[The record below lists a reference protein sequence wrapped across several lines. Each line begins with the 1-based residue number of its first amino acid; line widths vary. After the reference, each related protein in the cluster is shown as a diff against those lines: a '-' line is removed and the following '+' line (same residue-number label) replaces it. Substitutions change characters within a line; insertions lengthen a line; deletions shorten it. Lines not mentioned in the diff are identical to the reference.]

1 MRTRAFSSVSAG
13 ALRFTALALISL
25 AMLGVALADETEPP
39 GRVARLSYVQ
49 GAVSLEPAGSQ
60 DWVAA
65 ELNRPLTTS
74 DGLWSDTPTSR
85 AELDIGGAVVRVGSD
100 TGFSFLNLDDN
111 IAQMQVTAGTVSIT
125 VHELLENQT
134 YEIDTPNVAVL
145 LDQAGQYRVDVNE
158 AGNTTVVR
166 VSEGQA
172 EASGGGQSI
181 PIANQQMMTFAG
193 SSAIPASL
201 GAPDA
206 FDDWTF
212 ERDREYEQA
221 ASQQYVP
228 EDMPG
233 TEDLDENGDWQNTPD
248 YGYVWVPSAVA
259 VGWAPYSYGHWAWVS
274 PWGWTW
280 VDDAP
285 WGFAPFHYGGWARW
299 RNSWCWVPGP
309 RQERAKYSPALVAWV
324 GGGAGVGG
332 AAAAAGVNV
341 GWFPLGPREVYVPG
355 YRLGHYA
362 NSAVPGAVIT
372 VPQNVFAS
380 AQAVNTHRI
389 NVAVGQGTR
398 LATTAAPPAFAP
410 IRQRV
415 LAAAPDMIVRKP
427 PAALLNRVVVARMAP
442 PALAAGVRVRVVG
455 TPATQGGRGPERNR
469 AQAEDRAQGVIKA
482 PGSGSPR
489 PPVAPM
495 PSPPASGD
503 TRSWAERARALEHS
517 TLPPAQTR
525 EGPGQSRETAAQPR
539 ESSAQPREYNDETY
553 RPPQQG
559 AATQDRSN
567 EAYRAPASGGAA
579 VPRDDR
585 PPGTLQHEPGQVEQ
599 EQGFTNSYGRPQV
612 ETRAPSAPVS
622 QQAPATRFVAPP
634 PPYAPVPAA
643 PHPVQTPAQPPQ
655 HPPAANHPEEHPAP
669 RPPSRTDLPH

>member
-13 ALRFTALALISL
+13 ALRLTALALISL
-25 AMLGVALADETEPP
+25 AMLGVALADETDPP

-49 GAVSLEPAGSQ
+49 GAVSLEPAGSP

-74 DGLWSDTPTSR
+74 DRLWSDTPTSR

-111 IAQMQVTAGTVSIT
+111 IAQMQVTAGTVSVT
-125 VHELLENQT
+125 VRELLENQT

-145 LDQAGQYRVDVNE
+145 LDQAGEYRVDVNE

-193 SSAIPASL
+193 NSAIPASL

-280 VDDAP
+280 IDDAP

-299 RNSWCWVPGP
+299 RNSWCWVPAP
-309 RQERAKYSPALVAWV
+309 RQARAKYSPAMVAWV
-324 GGGAGVGG
+324 GGGVGVGG
-332 AAAAAGVNV
+332 PAAGAGVSV

-355 YRLGHYA
+355 YRLNHYA
-362 NSAVPGAVIT
+362 NSAVPGAMIT

-380 AQAVNTHRI
+380 AQPVNTHRMS
-389 NVAVGQGTR
+389 VAVGQGAR

-410 IRQRV
+410 VRQSV
-415 LAAAPDMIVRKP
+415 AGAVPGAGVRRP
-427 PAALLNRVVVARMAP
+427 PAALLNRVVVARLAP
-442 PALAAGVRVRVVG
+442 PATAAGVRVRVVG
-455 TPATQGGRGPERNR
+455 TPAQH
-469 AQAEDRAQGVIKA
+469 VKA
-482 PGSGSPR
+482 T
-489 PPVAPM
+489 PM
-495 PSPPASGD
+495 PSAPPPGD

-525 EGPGQSRETAAQPR
+525 ENPSQPR
-539 ESSAQPREYNDETY
+539 ENSAQPRVYSDETY

-559 AATQDRSN
+559 ASAQDRSN
-567 EAYRAPASGGAA
+567 EAYRSPQQGVAPQDRSNEAYRSPASGAA
-579 VPRDDR
+579 APRDDR
-585 PPGTLQHEPGQVEQ
+585 PPGQVEQ
-599 EQGFTNSYGRPQV
+599 EQGSVNSYGRPQV
-612 ETRAPSAPVS
+612 ETRPPSAPVS
-622 QQAPATRFVAPP
+622 PQAPATRFVAPAP
-634 PPYAPVPAA
+634 PPAQAPPYAPVPAA
-643 PHPVQTPAQPPQ
+643 PHPVQSPVPPLPQ

-669 RPPSRTDLPH
+669 RAPSRTDLPH

>member
-49 GAVSLEPAGSQ
+49 GAVSLEPAGSP

-74 DGLWSDTPTSR
+74 DRLWSDTPTSR

-111 IAQMQVTAGTVSIT
+111 IAQMQVTAGTVSVT
-125 VHELLENQT
+125 VRELLENQT
-134 YEIDTPNVAVL
+134 YEVDTPNVAVL
-145 LDQAGQYRVDVNE
+145 LDQAGEYRVDVSE

-193 SSAIPASL
+193 NSAIPASL

-299 RNSWCWVPGP
+299 RNLWCWVPGP

-324 GGGAGVGG
+324 GGGVGGPAAGAGVS
-332 AAAAAGVNV
+332 V

-355 YRLGHYA
+355 YRLNHYA

-380 AQAVNTHRI
+380 AQAVNTHRM
-389 NVAVGQGTR
+389 NVAVGQGAR

-410 IRQRV
+410 VRQSV
-415 LAAAPDMIVRKP
+415 GGGASGAGVRRP
-427 PAALLNRVVVARMAP
+427 PAALLNRVVVARVAP
-442 PALAAGVRVRVVG
+442 PAMAAGVRVRVVG
-455 TPATQGGRGPERNR
+455 TPAQHVKVT
-469 AQAEDRAQGVIKA
+469 
-482 PGSGSPR
+482 
-489 PPVAPM
+489 PM
-495 PSPPASGD
+495 PSPPAPGD
-503 TRSWAERARALEHS
+503 TRSWAERARTLEHS

-525 EGPGQSRETAAQPR
+525 ENIGQSRENAAQPR
-539 ESSAQPREYNDETY
+539 EYSDETY

-559 AATQDRSN
+559 AGAQDRSS
-567 EAYRAPASGGAA
+567 EVYRSPSNGAA
-579 VPRDDR
+579 APREDR
-585 PPGTLQHEPGQVEQ
+585 PPAGGAVTPREDRPPGQVEQ

-612 ETRAPSAPVS
+612 ETRVPSAPVTP
-622 QQAPATRFVAPP
+622 QAPATRFVAPP
-634 PPYAPVPAA
+634 PPPAQAPPYAPVPAA
-643 PHPVQTPAQPPQ
+643 PHPVQTPAPPQ
-655 HPPAANHPEEHPAP
+655 QHAPAVTHPEEHPAP

>member
-172 EASGGGQSI
+172 EASGGGPSI

-259 VGWAPYSYGHWAWVS
+259 VGWAPYSYGHWA
-274 PWGWTW
+274 
-280 VDDAP
+280 
-285 WGFAPFHYGGWARW
+285 
-299 RNSWCWVPGP
+299 
-309 RQERAKYSPALVAWV
+309 
-324 GGGAGVGG
+324 
-332 AAAAAGVNV
+332 
-341 GWFPLGPREVYVPG
+341 
-355 YRLGHYA
+355 
-362 NSAVPGAVIT
+362 
-372 VPQNVFAS
+372 
-380 AQAVNTHRI
+380 
-389 NVAVGQGTR
+389 
-398 LATTAAPPAFAP
+398 
-410 IRQRV
+410 
-415 LAAAPDMIVRKP
+415 
-427 PAALLNRVVVARMAP
+427 
-442 PALAAGVRVRVVG
+442 
-455 TPATQGGRGPERNR
+455 
-469 AQAEDRAQGVIKA
+469 
-482 PGSGSPR
+482 
-489 PPVAPM
+489 
-495 PSPPASGD
+495 
-503 TRSWAERARALEHS
+503 
-517 TLPPAQTR
+517 
-525 EGPGQSRETAAQPR
+525 
-539 ESSAQPREYNDETY
+539 
-553 RPPQQG
+553 
-559 AATQDRSN
+559 
-567 EAYRAPASGGAA
+567 
-579 VPRDDR
+579 
-585 PPGTLQHEPGQVEQ
+585 
-599 EQGFTNSYGRPQV
+599 
-612 ETRAPSAPVS
+612 
-622 QQAPATRFVAPP
+622 
-634 PPYAPVPAA
+634 
-643 PHPVQTPAQPPQ
+643 
-655 HPPAANHPEEHPAP
+655 
-669 RPPSRTDLPH
+669 

>member
-13 ALRFTALALISL
+13 ALRLTALALISL
-25 AMLGVALADETEPP
+25 AMLGVALADETDPP
-39 GRVARLSYVQ
+39 DRVARLSYVQ

-74 DGLWSDTPTSR
+74 DRLWSDTPTSR

-111 IAQMQVTAGTVSIT
+111 IAQLQVTAGTVSVT
-125 VHELLENQT
+125 VRELLENQT

-145 LDQAGQYRVDVNE
+145 LDQAGEYRVDVNE

-193 SSAIPASL
+193 NDAIPASL
-201 GAPDA
+201 GAPDG

-280 VDDAP
+280 IDDAP

-299 RNSWCWVPGP
+299 RNSWCWVPGL
-309 RQERAKYSPALVAWV
+309 RQARAKYSPAMVAWV
-324 GGGAGVGG
+324 GGGVGVGG
-332 AAAAAGVNV
+332 PAAGAGVSV

-355 YRLGHYA
+355 YRLSHYA

-372 VPQNVFAS
+372 VPQNVFVS

-398 LATTAAPPAFAP
+398 FATTAAPPAFAP
-410 IRQRV
+410 VGQSV
-415 LAAAPDMIVRKP
+415 AGGVPGAGVRRP

-442 PALAAGVRVRVVG
+442 PATAAGVRVRVVG
-455 TPATQGGRGPERNR
+455 TPAQQVNR
-469 AQAEDRAQGVIKA
+469 A
-482 PGSGSPR
+482 PGGNRPSG
-489 PPVAPM
+489 A
-495 PSPPASGD
+495 
-503 TRSWAERARALEHS
+503 
-517 TLPPAQTR
+517 
-525 EGPGQSRETAAQPR
+525 
-539 ESSAQPREYNDETY
+539 
-553 RPPQQG
+553 
-559 AATQDRSN
+559 
-567 EAYRAPASGGAA
+567 
-579 VPRDDR
+579 DR
-585 PPGTLQHEPGQVEQ
+585 PPG
-599 EQGFTNSYGRPQV
+599 
-612 ETRAPSAPVS
+612 SAMPR
-622 QQAPATRFVAPP
+622 PAT
-634 PPYAPVPAA
+634 
-643 PHPVQTPAQPPQ
+643 TPM
-655 HPPAANHPEEHPAP
+655 
-669 RPPSRTDLPH
+669 PSMPTP